1 MQTYKI
7 TDTNNVSWILLRN
20 FDNLQSAQ
28 LFAENLGN
36 NYSAEISDE
45 QIPSITLE
53 QKLQNDIKFGNE
65 LIKTFLLDNRYIE
78 PTVTPNE
85 SLELLNKFN
94 DIQKLASLGDIKS
107 VQILLNS
114 IQTDLRLFTIE
125 RKEKYILMISNY
137 LEQYAI

>member
-7 TDTNNVSWILLRN
+7 TDTDNVNWTLLRN

-28 LFAENLGN
+28 LFAKNLGN
-36 NYSAEISDE
+36 NYNAEISDK
-45 QIPSITLE
+45 QIPSITFE

-78 PTVTPNE
+78 PVVTPNE
-85 SLELLNKFN
+85 SLELLSKFN

-125 RKEKYILMISNY
+125 RKEKYTLIISNY

>member
-7 TDTNNVSWILLRN
+7 TDTNNVSWTLLRN

-36 NYSAEISDE
+36 TYSAKISDE

-85 SLELLNKFN
+85 SLKLLNKFN

>member
-28 LFAENLGN
+28 LFSENLGN
-36 NYSAEISDE
+36 TYSAKISDE
-45 QIPSITLE
+45 QIPSITFE

>member
-7 TDTNNVSWILLRN
+7 TDTDNVNWTLLRN

-28 LFAENLGN
+28 LFAKNLGN
-36 NYSAEISDE
+36 NYNAEISDE

-78 PTVTPNE
+78 PVVTPNE
-85 SLELLNKFN
+85 SLELLSKFN

-125 RKEKYILMISNY
+125 RKEKYTLIISNY

>member
-7 TDTNNVSWILLRN
+7 TDTNNVSWTLLRN

-36 NYSAEISDE
+36 TYSAEISDE
-45 QIPSITLE
+45 QIPSITPE

>member
-65 LIKTFLLDNRYIE
+65 LIKIFLLDNRYIE

>member
-36 NYSAEISDE
+36 TYSAEISDE

-94 DIQKLASLGDIKS
+94 NIQKLASLGDIKS

-114 IQTDLRLFTIE
+114 IQTDLRLFTVE

>member
-7 TDTNNVSWILLRN
+7 TDTDNVNWTLLRN

-28 LFAENLGN
+28 LFAKNLGN
-36 NYSAEISDE
+36 NYNADISDE

-78 PTVTPNE
+78 PVVTPNE
-85 SLELLNKFN
+85 SLELLSKFN

-125 RKEKYILMISNY
+125 RKEKYTLIISNY

>member
-7 TDTNNVSWILLRN
+7 TDTNNVSWTLLRN

-36 NYSAEISDE
+36 TYSAKISDE

-85 SLELLNKFN
+85 SLKLLNKFN

-114 IQTDLRLFTIE
+114 IQTDLRLFTVE

>member
-7 TDTNNVSWILLRN
+7 TDTNNVSWTLLRN

-28 LFAENLGN
+28 LFAKNLGN
-36 NYSAEISDE
+36 TYSAKISDE

-85 SLELLNKFN
+85 SLKLLNKFN

-114 IQTDLRLFTIE
+114 IQTDLRLFTVE

>member
-7 TDTNNVSWILLRN
+7 TDTNNVSWTLLRN

-36 NYSAEISDE
+36 TYSAKISDE

-114 IQTDLRLFTIE
+114 IQTDVRLFTIE
-125 RKEKYILMISNY
+125 RKEKYTLIISNY